1 MTTDFFE
8 LDFLPV
14 GDTTSGD
21 AICLRYQKNGIER
34 VHVVDGGYADYGQ
47 KVLDHIDQ
55 YYGKGRQIDA
65 VVATNPDQDH
75 ASGLRTVLREREVSE
90 LWMLRP
96 WEYAD
101 ELIDRFKHYSNV
113 ENLKRELRK
122 KYPYIA
128 ELEAIA
134 LEEGIPIREPFQG
147 TKIGDFIVLTP
158 TKSRYLDLVVS
169 SDKTPVEK
177 SKASKLLELINTA
190 AESISALWGDEK
202 FSAQNTANENEMSVV
217 QYVELS
223 EKKMLLTADTGR
235 DGLTEAADYVEGCGI
250 LQNLNYFQV
259 PHHGSRRNV
268 STETLDRWLGERFDS
283 PADTSNFT
291 EMISA
296 AENDKDHPRKAVI
309 RAVHHRGGRP
319 VATQGKTV
327 CFSNNALERARWY
340 PVTPLDYPEQQED

>member
-1 MTTDFFE
+1 MNSDFFE

-21 AICLRYQKNGIER
+21 AICLRYRKNGIER
-34 VHVVDGGYADYGQ
+34 VHVVDGGYSGSGQ
-47 KVLDHIDQ
+47 ELLDHMDR
-55 YYGKGRQIDA
+55 YYSRGRKIDA
-65 VVATNPDQDH
+65 VVATHPDQDH

-96 WEYAD
+96 WMYAD

-122 KYPYIA
+122 KFPYIA

-134 LEEGIPIREPFQG
+134 IEEGIPIYEPFQG

-169 SDKTPVEK
+169 SEKTPVEK
-177 SKASKLLELINTA
+177 SSAAQLLELMNA
-190 AESISALWGDEK
+190 AAGSVRVLWGEEN
-202 FSAQNTANENEMSVV
+202 FSAENTANENEMSIV
-217 QYVELS
+217 QYAELS
-223 EKKMLLTADTGR
+223 GKKMLLTADTGR

-250 LQNLNYFQV
+250 LENLDYFQV

-268 STETLDRWLGERFDS
+268 STETLDRWLGERLGSHASDS
-283 PADTSNFT
+283 SFT
-291 EMISA
+291 AMISA
-296 AENDKDHPRKAVI
+296 AKNDKDHPRKAVV
-309 RAVHHRGGRP
+309 RAIHHRGGRP
-319 VATQGKTV
+319 VATQGQTI
-327 CFSNNALERARWY
+327 CFSNNAPQRAGWV
-340 PVTPLDYPEQQED
+340 PVTPLDYPDDQEK